1 MNFKRRGIKLQKDI
15 HIAKFRFNQ
24 QFRLVNSEE
33 FLKQLFSSEDVQNA
47 FKPLE
52 GLKVCQGLTH
62 KQINGTQMNMSF
74 FDCFE
79 ETGIVCSG
87 DGRI

>member
-1 MNFKRRGIKLQKDI
+1 MQQDI
-15 HIAKFRFNQ
+15 HLAKFRFNQ
-24 QFRLVNSEE
+24 QFRTVNAEE
-33 FLKQLFSSEDVQNA
+33 FLKQLFSSSEVQEK

-52 GLKVCQGLTH
+52 GLKVCQDLKF
-62 KQINGTQMNMSF
+62 KQINCSVLNMQF

-79 ETGIVCSG
+79 ELGIVNKG